1 MPPEVVDFSLESRP
15 PSLPPRNCVVRV
27 LSVCT
32 ISFFCIVGVYSVA
45 ARATGP
51 VILQGA
57 SIAMEVKQRVGTAI
71 LKANKREDERS
82 HHQRSVALQS
92 RRLELEV
99 TPSVAR
105 YVPPAGAGVATSS
118 TELAPA
124 APVKPQS
131 PSQPDAL
138 RAKAKNKIGSSLLLR
153 MAALTKR
160 EHAMGNIDVDAVRRY
175 FPEWGTVT
183 PDNWNDKPELRD
195 LVLAVSQLSQHLYE
209 EYEQSASTPR

>member
-1 MPPEVVDFSLESRP
+1 
-15 PSLPPRNCVVRV
+15 
-27 LSVCT
+27 
-32 ISFFCIVGVYSVA
+32 
-45 ARATGP
+45 
-51 VILQGA
+51 
-57 SIAMEVKQRVGTAI
+57 MEVKQRVGTAI

>member
-1 MPPEVVDFSLESRP
+1 
-15 PSLPPRNCVVRV
+15 
-27 LSVCT
+27 
-32 ISFFCIVGVYSVA
+32 
-45 ARATGP
+45 
-51 VILQGA
+51 
-57 SIAMEVKQRVGTAI
+57 MEVKQRVGTAI

-99 TPSVAR
+99 TPSVARYVPPAGAGVAR